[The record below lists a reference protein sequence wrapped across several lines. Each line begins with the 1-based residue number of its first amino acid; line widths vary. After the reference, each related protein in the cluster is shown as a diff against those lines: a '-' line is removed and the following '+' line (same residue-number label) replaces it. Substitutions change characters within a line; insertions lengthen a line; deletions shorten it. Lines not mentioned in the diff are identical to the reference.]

1 MRGAILAGGSATRFG
16 GRPKGLERVGGERIL
31 DRVVAE
37 VSAATGTPPLIVA
50 NDPDAK
56 SWRPELEVISDREP
70 GRGTLG
76 GIYTAVGAGMGPV
89 LVTAWDMP
97 FLNRKL
103 LTALA
108 EASPGFDVF
117 LPESGGPRGVE
128 PLCGVYGSA
137 CGPAIQAAMERGDL
151 AAVAF
156 HSAVRVGTMPLGDVR
171 KHGTPDRLFFNI
183 NQPSDLE
190 RAEQLWRE

>member
-1 MRGAILAGGSATRFG
+1 MRSAILAGGNATRFG

-37 VSAATGTPPLIVA
+37 VAAAIGTPPLIVA
-50 NDPDAK
+50 NDPDAR
-56 SWRPELEVISDREP
+56 SWRPDLEVMRDREP

-76 GIYTAVGAGMGPV
+76 GIYTAVCAGTGPV
-89 LVTAWDMP
+89 FVTAWDMP

-108 EASPGFDVF
+108 DASSGFDVF

-128 PLCGVYGSA
+128 PLCGVYGPA
-137 CGPAIQAAMERGDL
+137 CAPAIRGAMERGDL
-151 AAVAF
+151 SAVAF
-156 HSAVRVGTMPLGDVR
+156 HAAVRAGTMPLAEVR
-171 KHGTPDRLFFNI
+171 THGAPDRLFFNI
-183 NQPSDLE
+183 NAPSDLE
-190 RAEQLWRE
+190 RAERLWRA